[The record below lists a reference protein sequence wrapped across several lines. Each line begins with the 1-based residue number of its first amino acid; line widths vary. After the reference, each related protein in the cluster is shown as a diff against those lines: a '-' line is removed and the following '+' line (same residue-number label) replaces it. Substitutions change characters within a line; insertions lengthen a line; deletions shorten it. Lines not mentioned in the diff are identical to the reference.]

1 MYTVSGVSRISNGRG
16 RVKIRAGPGGK
27 QLLSGSRSSRPF
39 ARASAMP
46 CRLALYLSIP
56 SERNGGTLLPK
67 PKNGTPPGSSAKLP
81 KRSLTARRFQIPERS
96 AFAVPDREA
105 LWASK
110 PEVTASAAIP
120 TTIEPM
126 KPVRIWKLL
135 LRRHT
140 DTRTRIHRRVSQT
153 SRALSIW
160 SSVSRLIGPFGE
172 HGGVAAC
179 ELKDTQDLAAVFEG
193 GPGNLDHVPELQGIL
208 VPAKAEQ
215 RRRTRRFG
223 NPVRDVTVL
232 VLHVKMNL
240 RMGIRKDELGH
251 RPLQSYR
258 MVPVVQRPGVVR
270 QQRARNQQ
278 NQNARPQNSE

>member
-46 CRLALYLSIP
+46 CRVALYLSIP
-56 SERNGGTLLPK
+56 SERNGGTPVAK

-81 KRSLTARRFQIPERS
+81 ERSLTARRFQIPERS
-96 AFAVPDREA
+96 AFAVADRAA
-105 LWASK
+105 LWAST

-140 DTRTRIHRRVSQT
+140 DTRTSTDVSARLLQRLR
-153 SRALSIW
+153 SGLLFQGWEGPPSAP
-160 SSVSRLIGPFGE
+160 SVSTGALPP
-172 HGGVAAC
+172 VS
-179 ELKDTQDLAAVFEG
+179 LK
-193 GPGNLDHVPELQGIL
+193 IL
-208 VPAKAEQ
+208 
-215 RRRTRRFG
+215 RTLRPSLNG
-223 NPVRDVTVL
+223 APVTVIVSPNFRVFLFQPRRNSADGL
-232 VLHVKMNL
+232 VVSATQFETLPFSSFTSK
-240 RMGIRKDELGH
+240 
-251 RPLQSYR
+251 
-258 MVPVVQRPGVVR
+258 
-270 QQRARNQQ
+270 
-278 NQNARPQNSE
+278 

>member
-1 MYTVSGVSRISNGRG
+1 MYTVSGVSRISHGRG

-46 CRLALYLSIP
+46 CRLALYSSIP
-56 SERNGGTLLPK
+56 SERNGASPLPK
-67 PKNGTPPGSSAKLP
+67 PKNGTPPGSSAKVP
-81 KRSLTARRFQIPERS
+81 ERSLTARRFQTPERS
-96 AFAVPDREA
+96 TFAVPDREA

-110 PEVTASAAIP
+110 PEVTPSAAIP

-135 LRRHT
+135 IRRHT
-140 DTRTRIHRRVSQT
+140 DTRTRIRRRVSQT
-153 SRALSIW
+153 SPSPSIW
-160 SSVSRLIGPFGE
+160 SSVSRLIGPFRE

-179 ELKDTQDLAAVFEG
+179 QLKDTQDLAAVFER
-193 GPGNLDHVPELQGIL
+193 GPSNLDHVPELQGIL

-232 VLHVKMNL
+232 VFHIKMNL
-240 RMGIRKDELGH
+240 GMGIRKHELRH

-258 MVPVVQRPGVVR
+258 MLPVVQRPGVVR
-270 QQRARNQQ
+270 QQSAGNQQ
-278 NQNARPQNSE
+278 NRHDRSQNSE